1 MAQTGSRPA
10 SANDNSPTPV
20 TVTTPRGSVTFDDF
34 SDDDMMGSFD
44 DPNAFDPDRTYRFF
58 IAFHTGDD
66 DDIELRGPERVVVKS
81 FMIDLTADSFEHLSY
96 LDDHTDPEGAWTRM
110 WRATAHRYGQLGDCT
125 APALGVFGFDTHE
138 IDDDLQQTRL
148 MRVWKWFLRHQGYA
162 SGPIETTVHTPDVY
176 DRMGD
181 DPFHGPQG

>member
-1 MAQTGSRPA
+1 MQHTP
-10 SANDNSPTPV
+10 ANDDAPLSV
-20 TVTTPRGSVTFDDF
+20 TVTTPRGTVTFDDF
-34 SDDDMMGSFD
+34 SDEDMMDSFD

-66 DDIELRGPERVVVKS
+66 DDLELRGPERVVVKS
-81 FMIDLTADSFEHLSY
+81 FTIDLTADSFEHLSY

-110 WRATAHRYGQLGDCT
+110 WRATAHRFGQLGDCT

-181 DPFHGPQG
+181 DPFRNQQG